1 MRRLGTWAAFWVVLF
16 PLWLLYEG
24 EWDFRECLAG
34 SAAAAIGATAA
45 TVAVEGALLRHRFE
59 LRVLARALKVPWQV
73 VKEFGTIT
81 VFLVRHPRG
90 PGAFGAYPLSAGGN
104 DPVGRA
110 RRAFTALAAT
120 YSPNS
125 YVIDVDER
133 ENLVLAH
140 VLRQP
145 KSPGEVT
152 LE

>member
-16 PLWLLYEG
+16 PFWLLYEG
-24 EWDFRECLAG
+24 EWDAREALG
-34 SAAAAIGATAA
+34 AAAAAAVGAFAA
-45 TVAVEGALLRHRFE
+45 TVAVQGTLLGHRFE
-59 LRVLARALKVPWQV
+59 PRVLRRALRVPWQV
-73 VKEFGTIT
+73 VREFAEIT

-90 PGAFGAYPLSAGGN
+90 PGSFAAYPFSAGRN

-125 YVIDVDER
+125 YVIEIDER

-140 VLRQP
+140 SLKPQTREQ
-145 KSPGEVT
+145 VT